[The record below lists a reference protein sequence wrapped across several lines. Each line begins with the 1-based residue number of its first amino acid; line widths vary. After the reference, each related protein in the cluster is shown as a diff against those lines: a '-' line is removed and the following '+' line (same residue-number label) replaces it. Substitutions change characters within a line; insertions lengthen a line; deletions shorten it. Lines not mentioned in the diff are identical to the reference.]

1 MKPSSDLYALIHAL
15 SSTEKNY
22 IKKYAGV
29 YSKNKNNYY
38 KLLEAIYKQDEYD
51 EKALL
56 IKFRKE
62 SFVKHFAVTKNQLM
76 ELILKL
82 LRQFHQKNSIHATI
96 NAATE
101 NARLLYER
109 GLSTL
114 AFKQLDK
121 AQKLAEEHHIY
132 SYSEEVLDL
141 KRHFITQMQ
150 AYDWREEIEVL
161 LQEKETILEAE
172 LEYVS
177 YARTYYQLLFLMR
190 ENFVLRTEEETNK
203 IEAILPNGELAEP
216 KYPNYFYSQLFYL
229 NNKNAY
235 SVLHK
240 DTAQAISIMR
250 DIITLWEKHPKL
262 IQSEPERYMAA
273 LNNYA
278 ISLVKNN
285 EPLDLEY
292 LNNKTDLINQDKPR
306 TEALV
311 FESSMLW
318 RITNTASERE
328 YDQLILLVEEIESTL
343 PRLKDNIQEVRYFM
357 LTRYTAYFHFMWG
370 NYHQA
375 LKQLET
381 TLALKQLD
389 LRQDLQMFSN
399 MLYLFIHYHLGNN
412 VFLYNAIKNYR
423 RKIKKKGLLY
433 DLEDFQLRL
442 LSKLCNVP
450 DKTMLQK
457 QLDAFQK
464 ELKVMTEKN
473 PTVVLIMQQHLN
485 LNEWI
490 ESLRQNCT
498 VIDFLKKNPPKS
510 T

>member
-1 MKPSSDLYALIHAL
+1 MKPSSDLYLLIHTL
-15 SSTEKNY
+15 SSAEKNY

-38 KLLEAIYKQDEYD
+38 KLLEAIYKQEEYD

-109 GLSTL
+109 GLATL

-150 AYDWREEIEVL
+150 ASDWREEVEGL
-161 LQEKETILEAE
+161 LQKKEAILQAE

-177 YARTYYQLLFLMR
+177 YLRIYYQLLFLMR
-190 ENFVLRTEEETNK
+190 QNYVLRSEKETNK
-203 IEAILPNGELAEP
+203 VDAILPNGQLSEP
-216 KYPNYFYSQLFYL
+216 KYPDYFYNQLFYL

-235 SVLHK
+235 AVLHK
-240 DTAQAISIMR
+240 NTAQAVLVMR
-250 DIITLWEKHPKL
+250 EIIALWEKHPKL

-273 LNNYA
+273 LNNYTNC
-278 ISLVKNN
+278 VVNN
-285 EPLDLEY
+285 KEFIDLEY
-292 LNNKTDLINQDKPR
+292 LISKTNLINQDKPR
-306 TEALV
+306 MEALV

-318 RITNTASERE
+318 RITSTATLRD
-328 YDQLILLVEEIESTL
+328 YDKLIPLVEEIEVTL

-357 LTRYTAYFHFMWG
+357 FTRYTAYFHFMWG
-370 NYHQA
+370 NYQQS
-375 LKQLET
+375 LKHLEV
-381 TLALKQLD
+381 TLALKQIE

-464 ELKVMTEKN
+464 ELADMTEKN
-473 PTVVLIMQQHLN
+473 PTLIFIMKQHLN
-485 LNEWI
+485 LNEWM
-490 ESLRQNCT
+490 ESIRQNCT
-498 VIDFLKKNPPKS
+498 VIAFLKKNPPKFD
-510 T
+510 

>member
-1 MKPSSDLYALIHAL
+1 MKPSSDLYALIHTL

-29 YSKNKNNYY
+29 YSKSKHNYS
-38 KLLEAIYKQDEYD
+38 KLLEAIHKQEEYD

-62 SFVKHFAVTKNQLM
+62 SFVKHFAVAKNQLM

-109 GLSTL
+109 GLFSL

-121 AQKLAEEHHIY
+121 AHKLAEEHHIY

-150 AYDWREEIEVL
+150 AADWREEVEEL
-161 LQEKETILEAE
+161 LQKKENILQAE

-177 YARTYYQLLFLMR
+177 YARIYYQLLFLMR
-190 ENFVLRTEEETNK
+190 QNYVLRSKKETNK
-203 IEAILPNGELAEP
+203 VDEILPNGQLAEP
-216 KYPNYFYSQLFYL
+216 KYPNYFYNQLFYL

-235 SVLHK
+235 SILHQN
-240 DTAQAISIMR
+240 TAQAVLVMR
-250 DIITLWEKHPKL
+250 EIIALWERHPRL

-273 LNNYA
+273 LNNYTNCV
-278 ISLVKNN
+278 INNN
-285 EPLDLEY
+285 EYVDLEY
-292 LNNKTDLINQDKPR
+292 LNSKTDLINQDKPR
-306 TEALV
+306 MEALV

-318 RITNTASERE
+318 RITSAASQRK
-328 YDQLILLVEEIESTL
+328 YDNLILLVEEIELTL
-343 PRLKDNIQEVRYFM
+343 PRLKDNIQAVRYFM
-357 LTRYTAYFHFMWG
+357 FTRYTAYFHFMWG
-370 NYHQA
+370 NYQQS
-375 LKQLET
+375 LKYLEAA
-381 TLALKQLD
+381 LALKQIE

-450 DKTMLQK
+450 DKTMLHK

-464 ELKVMTEKN
+464 ELTAMVAEN
-473 PTVVLIMQQHLN
+473 PSVNFIMQQHLS
-485 LNEWI
+485 LHEWI
-490 ESLRQNCT
+490 ESIRQNCT
-498 VIDFLKKNPPKS
+498 VIDYLKKNPPKLS
-510 T
+510 